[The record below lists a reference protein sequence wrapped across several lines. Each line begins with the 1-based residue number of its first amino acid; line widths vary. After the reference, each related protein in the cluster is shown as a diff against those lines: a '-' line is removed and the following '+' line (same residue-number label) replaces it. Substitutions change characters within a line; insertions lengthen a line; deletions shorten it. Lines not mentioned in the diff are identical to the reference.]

1 MVSELQDQ
9 THLTA
14 TGIWRPSAS
23 EKLRDVRVM
32 VHEDTLF
39 LLDENGAVQVQWS
52 IATLVRENTQEH
64 WTIYR
69 PKAGAMEHVQIK
81 EQSMIEYLEGA
92 KRQLAQLAV
101 QKSKRLS
108 LGVYALVAAIVAM
121 FIYAVPFILNIYAV
135 QMTPANIQRALGQKI
150 VQNLSAP
157 FGAACTQPEGIL
169 ALATMQE
176 QLQLPFVNEIHV
188 LPLERETPI
197 ILPGGVVVLPAQLIE
212 TAVDANNVTAYVIGA
227 SIYAQEKAPLL
238 RLLNQKWGMSAL
250 PFMISDEL
258 PPLIATEL
266 ATRAL
271 ATRDIEAHSSFV
283 DNILKDG
290 AWLGLQD
297 ICRTP

>member
-1 MVSELQDQ
+1 MK
-9 THLTA
+9 
-14 TGIWRPSAS
+14 IRY
-23 EKLRDVRVM
+23 
-32 VHEDTLF
+32 F

-64 WTIYR
+64 WKIYR

-92 KRQLAQLAV
+92 KRQLTQLAM

-197 ILPGGVVVLPAQLIE
+197 ILPGGVVILPARLIE

>member
-64 WTIYR
+64 WKIYR

-92 KRQLAQLAV
+92 KRQLTQLAM

-150 VQNLSAP
+150 MQNLSVP

-197 ILPGGVVVLPAQLIE
+197 ILPGGVVVLPARLIE

-266 ATRAL
+266 AARAL